1 MKLEGKANLR
11 SMFLR
16 SVPAAALLLIGAG
29 SCSDDFDSYY
39 ERPSWLEKPASEV
52 LSSRGDC
59 EQYLKLVEKT
69 LYSKQ
74 LEGSGSY
81 TFFVPTDEAFNDFF
95 SNNEYGWRSVED
107 IPETD
112 AANIVSYLMLYN
124 QYLCDSL
131 GNYHPTTSEHPEG
144 SALKHQTPSYQI
156 LSKEYYQGD
165 SVYAYDYT
173 GNWTETWH
181 NYRYLPTI
189 SNSYRKSNLKESDYG
204 LMFPGRTF
212 STYGNVVDAQI
223 LEYTSGSADLYCENG
238 VVHLINKVVLPLKNL
253 DDMITSYPESS
264 TLPSSAQNGAWSV
277 LKKTLNHRMGS
288 GDYQFLSYTESTNA
302 THYFEKMYPNTNLD
316 NLRLRLYKTT
326 TNPFALNL
334 EAYTG
339 SVDGD
344 DTYNSGV
351 TFFVPTQEALENY
364 IENRILS
371 YVDHA
376 GWNTDQTSFDKAFN
390 SVAENVLPTLWGNL
404 QANGIIWPSQFATA
418 HNSLG
423 YNEFIDSNDSLTY
436 NYSKNVRSS
445 GFASNGMYHII
456 DYVPKTGA
464 FEGVGSRFVLDPSY
478 GVANLTYSET
488 YANSI
493 YSHMLYSRLSGYPQ
507 VNFTL
512 ILNSDKNLD
521 LWSGVNYNSANSA
534 YSDRYDATVSTSST
548 SANTAINEMSQRSFI
563 ERDTIDAL
571 DLGKDVFDGA
581 YGGWGFT
588 SNFFGDVIRY
598 KKIDGTDKIMVQSIW
613 SIVNDPTE
621 TPLWNATANSNV
633 PAGMQASEPTS
644 DFYTTVVEDEYA
656 GYVNGKVY
664 RVEEGS
670 VPLSYGPLAGT
681 YNGING
687 KTYLDDDYYGIKA
700 YLEWYLRCDSA
711 RYAQNPSLPANMRHS
726 LFKEYWDFAF
736 NRGTYTNT
744 VARWRQVPVATSLPE
759 FGTSRYTILVPT
771 DEALEFAISKGYLKT
786 CNEMATLNRQNKALN
801 YRDTVCA
808 FLKAYL
814 TVTDVYPDDGAAYF
828 YSTNTWDCPSVNL
841 VNEYQIG
848 TSYQPVS
855 DEYEDFMSGTQRL
868 YIRVSKTGENHNLR
882 FLGRDYETGRFTAYR
897 AINAS
902 SEATDEHPFDNQVV
916 RGLGQSNII
925 CPRGIIH
932 SLNGYIFYK
941 FVSKE
946 SQQ

>member
-11 SMFLR
+11 SMFLK
-16 SVPAAALLLIGAG
+16 SVPAAALLLIGAS

-52 LSSRGDC
+52 LSSRDDC
-59 EQYLKLVEKT
+59 EQYMKLVEKT

-74 LEGSGSY
+74 LQGSGSY
-81 TFFVPTDEAFNDFF
+81 TFFVPTDEAFEEFF
-95 SNNEYGWRSVED
+95 NENEYGWRSVDD
-107 IPETD
+107 IPEEE

-124 QYLCDSL
+124 QYVCDSL

-144 SALKHQTPSYQI
+144 SALKHQTPSYQV
-156 LSKEYYQGD
+156 LSRESYNGD
-165 SVYAYDYT
+165 SIYAYDYP
-173 GNWTETWH
+173 GAWTETWH

-189 SNSYRKSNLKESDYG
+189 ADSYRRSNLSESDYSKV
-204 LMFPGRTF
+204 FPGRTF
-212 STYGNVVDAQI
+212 SAYGNVVDAQI
-223 LEYTSGSADLYCENG
+223 LASSNGSADLYCENG

-253 DDMITSYPESS
+253 DDMISDYPEASS
-264 TLPSSAQNGAWSV
+264 IPASAQNGSWST
-277 LKKTLNHRMGS
+277 LKKILNHRMGS
-288 GDYQFLSYTESTNA
+288 GEYQFLSYEESTAA
-302 THYFEKMYPNTNLD
+302 THYFEKMYPEQNLD
-316 NLRLRLYKTT
+316 NLQMRMYKTS

-351 TFFVPTQEALENY
+351 TFFVPTESKLKDY
-364 IENRILS
+364 IENRVLS
-371 YVDHA
+371 YVDHS
-376 GWNTDQTSFDKAFN
+376 GWDASQASFDRAFN
-390 SVAENVLPTLWGNL
+390 QVAENVLPTLWGDL
-404 QANGIIWPSQFATA
+404 QANGIIWPSHFATA

-423 YNEFIDSNDSLTY
+423 YNEFIDSNDSTKFNY
-436 NYSKNVRSS
+436 NNVLSS

-456 DYVPKTGA
+456 DYVPQTGA
-464 FEGVGSRFVLDPSY
+464 FEGVGSRFVLDPKY

-488 YANSI
+488 YANSM
-493 YSHMLYSRLSGYPQ
+493 YNHMLYSRLSGYPQ

-512 ILNSDKNLD
+512 ILNSDKNLED
-521 LWSGVNYNSANSA
+521 WSGVNYNSANSA

-548 SANTAINEMSQRSFI
+548 TANTAINEMAQRSFI
-563 ERDTIDAL
+563 ERDATDAL
-571 DLGKDVFDGA
+571 DLSTDVMNGA

-588 SNFFGDVIRY
+588 TNYFGDVLRY

-613 SIVNDPTE
+613 SILNDPTE
-621 TPLWNATANSNV
+621 APLWNTADNSAV
-633 PAGMQASEPTS
+633 PAGMQASAPTP
-644 DFYTTVVEDEYA
+644 DYYTTVVEDEYA

-670 VPLSYGPLAGT
+670 VPLSYGAIAGT

-687 KTYLDDDYYGIKA
+687 KSYLDDDYYGIQS

-711 RYAQNPSLPANMRHS
+711 RYAQNPSLPANMRHT
-726 LFKEYWDFAF
+726 LFKEYWDFAY
-736 NRGTYTNT
+736 NRGTYTNAL
-744 VARWRQVPVATSLPE
+744 ARWRNVSPATTLPE
-759 FGTSRYTILVPT
+759 FGTNRYTILVPT
-771 DEALEFAISKGYLKT
+771 DEALQVAIDKGYLKT
-786 CNEMATLNRQNKALN
+786 CNEMATLNRSNRNLN
-801 YRDTVCA
+801 YRDTICA

-814 TVTDVYPDDGAAYF
+814 TVTDTYPDDGAAYF

-855 DEYEDFMSGTQRL
+855 DDYEDFMSGTQRL
-868 YIRVSKTGENHNLR
+868 YIRVSKTGDNHNLR
-882 FLGRDYETGRFTAYR
+882 FLGRDYETGQYTAYR
-897 AINAS
+897 AINAAD
-902 SEATDEHPFDNQVV
+902 EATEEHPFDNQVV

-925 CPRGIIH
+925 CRRGIIH